1 MANPIAPS
9 SLTEGRTIVVRG
21 RVQYSHVMSMIEGE
35 ALQRSIQQQRNNG
48 SKFPTDKPHTRIV
61 VENAQVIPADQNN
74 LTLEEQY
81 VQNRFYTSKKNPGVT
96 CFAMDNK
103 SPFLPPVWVPQNAN
117 DLSEGYVQLTE
128 PEGELDNGLDV
139 SLILETFRSG
149 DNPNRGVGLNSIVVH
164 EAVRYY
170 SNSSLDRDHLAKM
183 GIVLNGPA
191 KTPTYNINA
200 PANDA
205 AQGQGQNQAQGQYS
219 QDGLPTPNIGQ
230 QSQPQQGFQGQQPQ
244 QGFQGQQG
252 FTPQGQPIQAQQNQP
267 QQFQQQGQGQG
278 FQNQQGQQ
286 APQHNQTAFDPAALP
301 QFQGQGQQGQAQQ
314 GQAQQG
320 QNQQGGFD
328 PETSDPWAPVNPN
341 AHQPGIA
348 F

>member
-61 VENAQVIPADQNN
+61 VENAQVIPTDQNN

-205 AQGQGQNQAQGQYS
+205 AQGQAQAQAQAQGQYS

-230 QSQPQQGFQGQQPQ
+230 QSQPQHNQGFQGQQPQ
-244 QGFQGQQG
+244 QGFQNQQG
-252 FTPQGQPIQAQQNQP
+252 FAQQGQPAQAQQNQP
-267 QQFQQQGQGQG
+267 QQFQ
-278 FQNQQGQQ
+278 QQGQQ

-301 QFQGQGQQGQAQQ
+301 QFQGQQNQP
-314 GQAQQG
+314 QQG